1 MPEVGAFVV
10 GFVQGVGANLGI
22 SSAAIS
28 YTASAAQ
35 VAGYTAGAS
44 TLGTLAATTAATT
57 AVSMAAT
64 AVAMDNMNTDPAPG
78 TLNNVLDPMPA
89 SRTIYG
95 ETKTGGVIVFAKAT
109 KGYTTVAP
117 GGGTKKNQ
125 ILNMVIELAG
135 HPCEDITQ
143 IYLGNTALNPVQ
155 VSASNPVAEGEVFP
169 SRTAGTDGNGAKR
182 YTSSGTSYDG
192 QIGMKIYTGAQLLAD
207 KDLIDA
213 TTVQNDTD
221 KWTTD
226 HIGYDKTYVYFRLH
240 FKSTLFRGIPQ
251 FTFQVKGKK
260 VSFLGGAASY
270 STNPIKCLYD
280 YMTTDKLRGGFGV
293 SASDIDSTSWTAA
306 AATCDDVIDIRPG
319 VTQTRYFCGGIISSG
334 QEPQEIMRSL
344 LDACAGVMEWVNGK
358 WYAWAYEADD
368 IVAQTTITES
378 ELIDFPDWQL
388 NRSSKDAPNSI
399 KPVIRSTET
408 AWQPS
413 NVESVEALRKLWGQT
428 SGTLMTVTN
437 HGLEV
442 GDRVKFVWWTGTA
455 IDNDLL
461 PSGLTAETYYY
472 VKTAATNTFTV
483 SATEGGTAIDLG
495 TSTGGELTA
504 LHDIYLSRDGERKT
518 TERGFTMVND
528 AVMARR
534 LSIIGLRQIRQE
546 ISGMLICKPGT
557 AYSVPADLFVGD
569 TIRILNNEMSFW
581 EAVQTWSGSA
591 SSNDTIS
598 VTSHGMSN
606 HDSVVL
612 SNVSASTGLDN
623 SRIYYVRDIT
633 TSTFKLAHY
642 RGGTAIDI
650 LASDFGITVS
660 KVQGKLFRVSSYK
673 PVIQDGIFAIEL
685 GVRET
690 ATNIYDWTD
699 DREIEPP
706 IASGITVPTLYE
718 VEDVT
723 GFAAE
728 SGTDQLY
735 QKKDG
740 TVITRVK
747 LSWDETTDE
756 YIAASG
762 KVEIQYKLSSD
773 TTWLRYPDLPG
784 DSSEV
789 YIIDVT
795 DGEDYD
801 FRIRFR
807 NAFGK
812 EGDNWTTVSNH
823 TVEGKT
829 AAPNPPKSFTATY
842 VDGGD
847 RIDLQWTNP
856 SDLDLSHTQIGRSI
870 SYIQGIFENVITDNP
885 DPTPDDDYS
894 YDTLNNDGYY
904 PDGFNAVKTQTT
916 RIAAVASPL
925 KIFTFPVDAEI
936 RVQFVFRRNSG
947 SGLPTVYGYNS
958 SNTRCTNSV
967 AVTTTNGSEFIDLTV
982 DDGTTAPGAGP
993 CVGFA
998 FQSDAGD
1005 DHDYTVTYF
1014 NSRNFPTYESIAEV
1028 PVGTT
1033 RGQTGSNAIQTWTD
1047 FPVTKG
1053 SSARTYYYQIKSVD
1067 SSGNISTA
1075 TVRDDARVSEWQPVQ
1090 NLIASFASGNIEV
1103 DWTSRGTGGDVLIM
1117 LYLGSVLQER
1127 IVAEE
1132 SSEGVVIPISATG
1145 TYKIEATLIYP
1156 YNGNNFSSRMVY
1168 KYITVSTPIPLAEPD
1183 YYYVRP

>member
-1 MPEVGAFVV
+1 MPAVGAFVS
-10 GFVQGVGANLGI
+10 GFIQGFTSV
-22 SSAAIS
+22 
-28 YTASAAQ
+28 
-35 VAGYTAGAS
+35 VGYTAGS
-44 TLGTLAATTAATT
+44 TYVGSAATVGAAQAGVTAGTFAATTAAMT
-57 AVSMAAT
+57 AVSVAANKMM
-64 AVAMDNMNTDPAPG
+64 MDSLGGEASPASLSNVMDPNPS
-78 TLNNVLDPMPA
+78 

-95 ETKTGGVIVFAKAT
+95 QTKTGGVIVFAKAT
-109 KGYTTVAP
+109 RGYTTVSP
-117 GGGTKKNQ
+117 GSGTNKNQ
-125 ILNMVIELAG
+125 ILHLVIELAG
-135 HPCEDITQ
+135 HPCESIDE
-143 IYLGNTALNPVQ
+143 IYLGNTPLNFVQ

-169 SRTAGTDGNGAKR
+169 TRTDGTDSNGAKR
-182 YTSSGTSYDG
+182 YTSSGTDYDG
-192 QIGMKIYTGAQLLAD
+192 QIGMKIYTGEQLLAD
-207 KDLIDA
+207 QDLIDA
-213 TTVQNDTD
+213 TTVQGDTD
-221 KWTTD
+221 KWTSD
-226 HIGYDKTYVYFRLH
+226 HVGYNKTYVYFRLH
-240 FKSTLFRGIPQ
+240 FKSSLFRGIPQ
-251 FTFQVKGKK
+251 FTFLVKGKK
-260 VSFLGGAASY
+260 VSFLGGSETY
-270 STNPIKCLYD
+270 TTNPIKCLYD
-280 YMTTDKLRGGFGV
+280 YMTLPTTKGGFGA
-293 SASDIDSTSWTAA
+293 SASDMVTAA
-306 AATCDDVIDIRPG
+306 WWSAAANKCDDTVTVRPS
-319 VTQTRYFCGGIISSG
+319 VTQARYFCGGIISAG

-358 WYAWAYEADD
+358 WYVWAYDSSD
-368 IVAQTTITES
+368 IVAQTSITES
-378 ELIDFPDWQL
+378 ELIDFPNWQL
-388 NRSSKDAPNSI
+388 NQSSKDAINSV

-413 NVESVEALRKLWGQT
+413 EVESVEALRKLWGTT
-428 SGTLMTVTN
+428 SGATMTVTA

-442 GDRVKFVWWTGTA
+442 GDRVKFVWWDGSA
-455 IDNDLL
+455 IDNDSL
-461 PSGLTAETYYY
+461 PAGLTAETYYY
-472 VKTAATNTFTV
+472 VKTATTNTFTV
-483 SATEGGTAIDLG
+483 SATEGGSAIDLG

-504 LHDIYLSRDGERKT
+504 LHDIYLSLDGERKS
-518 TERGFTMVND
+518 RDQVFTMVND
-528 AVMARR
+528 AVLARR
-534 LSIIGLRQIRQE
+534 LAIINLRQARQE
-546 ISGMLICKPGT
+546 VTGTLICKPGT

-569 TIRILNNEMSFW
+569 TIRILNNEMSFY
-581 EAVQTWSGSA
+581 EVTASLSGSV
-591 SSNDTIS
+591 SLNDTVS
-598 VTSHGMSN
+598 ATSHGLSN
-606 HDSVVL
+606 HDSITL
-612 SNVSASTGLDN
+612 TGADSTTGLDN
-623 SRIYYVRDIT
+623 NRIYYVRDAA

-642 RGGTAIDI
+642 RGGPAIDI
-650 LASDFGITVS
+650 EATDFSVTIN
-660 KVQGKLFRVSSYK
+660 KVQGKLFRVVSYK
-673 PVIQDGIFAIEL
+673 PIISNGIFSIEL
-685 GVRET
+685 SVRAT

-706 IASGITVPTLYE
+706 TAPGITVPSLYD

-723 GFAAE
+723 TFAAA
-728 SGTDQLY
+728 SGTNELY
-735 QKKDG
+735 LKKDG

-747 LSWDETTDE
+747 LTWDATDDE

-773 TTWLRYPDLPG
+773 PDTAWVDHPNIPG
-784 DSSEV
+784 DATET
-789 YIIDVT
+789 YITDVT

-812 EGDNWTTVSNH
+812 EGDWTLLEDH

-829 AAPNPPKSFTATY
+829 VAPNPPTSFTATY

-856 SDLDLSHTQIGRSI
+856 SDIDLSHTVIGRSV
-870 SYIQGIFENVITDNP
+870 SYIQGIFENVIIDNP

-925 KIFTFPVDAEI
+925 KIFTFPVGAEI

-998 FQSDAGD
+998 FQSDTSDA
-1005 DHDYTVTYF
+1005 HDYTVTYF
-1014 NSRNFPTYESIAEV
+1014 NSRNYPNYEPIAEV

-1127 IVAEE
+1127 IVAAE

-1145 TYKIEATLIYP
+1145 TYKIEATLIHP

-1168 KYITVSTPIPLAEPD
+1168 KYLNVTTPIPTAEPD